1 VDLIEGNN
9 PPGIFRLLDDTCKTV
24 HALDSATCDGKFME
38 KVMKTHTH
46 NENLLGAHPQ
56 SFTVKH
62 YAGEVAYTVE
72 EFCFKNYDN
81 LYTSLVM
88 CMQTSDNSFYL
99 TLFPE
104 DVSDGTD
111 LIGKYRLVLICIS
124 FYRQESTDY
133 FRHEDPSISQHVDV
147 EIELLRGKFSYAIS

>member
-1 VDLIEGNN
+1 
-9 PPGIFRLLDDTCKTV
+9 
-24 HALDSATCDGKFME
+24 ME
-38 KVMKTHTH
+38 KVMKTHPS
-46 NENLLGAHPQ
+46 NEHLLGAHPQ

-62 YAGEVAYTVE
+62 YAGEVTYTVE

-111 LIGKYRLVLICIS
+111 LLGENTLFL
-124 FYRQESTDY
+124 T
-133 FRHEDPSISQHVDV
+133 
-147 EIELLRGKFSYAIS
+147 